1 MNIDDRIVHITTK
14 MKQLLSDAIQVL
26 GADIA
31 QDESLKMYELLEAEK
46 QSILSKLQEFTLED
60 LWYSQYYWFLVI
72 MKERNTWNQADYE
85 QQKYKILEK
94 MDVEIEI
101 DWTLIEQLE
110 EIV

>member
-1 MNIDDRIVHITTK
+1 MK
-14 MKQLLSDAIQVL
+14 MKNFRVFGVSDAIQVF

-31 QDESLKMYELLEAEK
+31 QNESLKLYELLAVEK

-72 MKERNTWNQADYE
+72 MKERNAWNQVDYE
-85 QQKYKILEK
+85 QQKYKILEN
-94 MDVEIEI
+94 MDLEIEI